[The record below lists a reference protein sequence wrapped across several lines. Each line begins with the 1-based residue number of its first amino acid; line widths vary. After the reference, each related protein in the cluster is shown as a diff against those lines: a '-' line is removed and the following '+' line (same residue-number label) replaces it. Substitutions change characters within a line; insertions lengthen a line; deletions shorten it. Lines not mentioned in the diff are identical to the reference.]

1 MARIGDTIRPEL
13 GRADTSGILRGS
25 MQGASALGQGIAALG
40 AGVGANIQQRKQN
53 EKEVTATVSRLESL
67 KKAQDEKSPLAKMLQ
82 QGISALSDENLSSR
96 QAAAMAA
103 GFNQSIDDTFRS
115 IESNI
120 KQEAAAQNQQVHEAT
135 LPVLQAEAG
144 VKRNMPDATVLAYSD
159 AQQYAGNPEG
169 LRRVAQQRMQAWRN
183 PEAYR
188 EGQAKRQALIK
199 EYAMAEQ
206 QAATAR
212 ANMLPVAA
220 PITEAEMAQAE
231 FAQNNLEPLPG
242 VTRVGEPVPVVR
254 EEDVKPG
261 VLGGDVQI
269 GRQPPTVADILGPE
283 KLQLVNE
290 LLSQQPPQMPIVPG
304 ELQTNL
310 GDGGPGVLP
319 PLQDGRAKAAA
330 YVQAL
335 ERLSGSGG
343 IEFVEGPRQVDP
355 TTGQLMQRQFI
366 KQGGR
371 LTEIESVPVNKMTR
385 TPAEDAQATALTK
398 RYGAAEDRTQFAI
411 EAGRGAQEAIA
422 KVDTAIALLND
433 DDVYTGAFS
442 GVRERILAMA
452 APFGFSETWTR
463 KLEKAETLGVL
474 LGDFVMA
481 RVAQTKGAISEKE
494 MDLFAK
500 WAAGGSK
507 SKEGNL
513 RILNALR
520 KVEARRVS
528 LAKEANRLLRADRN
542 IDAVELNFRLQDWM
556 DSKMPVF
563 NQDEFNTL
571 GAGGE
576 PAGNPGTS
584 EAAAVDMGNTL
595 RALRQ
600 NMQPPAQQPVPAQQP
615 APAPQPA
622 APPQQMPD
630 GRVAPPLP
638 DSTLNHPVAQTTNR
652 PFVFTSPHT
661 GQAIDMT
668 GRPDDAEPGMLLVDP
683 TVPDRSKYF
692 YVPRQ

>member
-1 MARIGDTIRPEL
+1 MARIGDTVRPEL

-25 MQGASALGQGIAALG
+25 MRGASALGQGIAALG

-67 KKAQDEKSPLAKMLQ
+67 KKAQDPKSPLAAMLQ
-82 QGISALSDENLSSR
+82 QGISALSNPDLGSR

-120 KQEAAAQNQQVHEAT
+120 KQEAAAQNRQVHEAT
-135 LPVLQAEAG
+135 LPVVQAKAAVES
-144 VKRNMPDATVLAYSD
+144 NMPDASVLAYSD

-169 LRRVAQQRMQAWRN
+169 LARVTQQRIQAWMN
-183 PEAYR
+183 PEAHQ
-188 EGQAKRQALIK
+188 EAQAKRQALFE

-212 ANMLPVAA
+212 ANMLPVDA
-220 PITEAEMAQAE
+220 PITEAEMAQVQSAAD
-231 FAQNNLEPLPG
+231 AQNFTG
-242 VTRVGEPVPVVR
+242 QYAAGA
-254 EEDVKPG
+254 
-261 VLGGDVQI
+261 
-269 GRQPPTVADILGPE
+269 RQAFIAQEIASRRQKPPTVADILGPE
-283 KLQLVNE
+283 KLQLANE
-290 LLSQQPPQMPIVPG
+290 LLSQQPPQMPIVPF
-304 ELQTNL
+304 ELQTGL
-310 GDGGPGVLP
+310 GTGLDGGSGVLP

-330 YVQAL
+330 YVQEL

-343 IEFVEGPRQVDP
+343 IEFVQGPRQVDP
-355 TTGQLMQRQFI
+355 ATGQLMQRQFI
-366 KQGGR
+366 KRGDN
-371 LTEIESVPVNKMTR
+371 LTEIESVPVNRMTR

-398 RYGAAEDRTQFAI
+398 RYGAAEERTQFAI
-411 EAGRGAQEAIA
+411 KAGRGAQEAIA

-433 DDVYTGAFS
+433 DDVYTGQFA
-442 GVRERILAMA
+442 GVRQKVLAMA

-463 KLEKAETLGVL
+463 KLEKAETLDVL

-507 SKEGNL
+507 SKDGNL

-520 KVEARRVS
+520 QVEARRVS

-571 GAGGE
+571 GEGGE

-584 EAAAVDMGNTL
+584 EAAAVEMGNTL

-600 NMQPPAQQPVPAQQP
+600 NIQPAAQQPAPAQQPVPAQQP
-615 APAPQPA
+615 AP
-622 APPQQMPD
+622 PPQRMPD
-630 GRVAPPLP
+630 GTPAPSLP
-638 DSTLNHPVAQTTNR
+638 KPGRTYPVAEATNR
-652 PFVFTSPHT
+652 PFVFVSPHT
-661 GQAIDMT
+661 GKEIDMT
-668 GRPDDAEPGMLLVDP
+668 GSERNAEPGVLLVDP
-683 TVPDRSKYF
+683 TVPSQTKFFR
-692 YVPRQ
+692 VPRRPAIRP